1 MISNNYNEYFYTD
14 ESSIKSTMI
23 ADNKAAGFNDSNE
36 KTLVYEDNANII
48 DSKSLKS
55 KILLFF
61 LG

>member
-48 DSKSLKS
+48 DSKSPKS